1 MGKKRWVRG
10 AAAFALTVVLGIGAG
25 LAGEGKGKQ
34 ATQLRAG
41 AHVIDVTPKK
51 FPVYCNGGFL
61 ARTATK
67 AYDPLHARC
76 LVLDD
81 GATRLAIAVVD
92 NCVVGR
98 WTLDEAKEIASKQTG
113 IPVERMLISAT
124 HTHSSPSMRLSLGTP
139 VATEYVKYFPGRV
152 AEGIVL
158 AAKKLAPAKVGWAVV
173 KDYKRTHCRR
183 WIFRPDRMGRDPFG
197 GLTVRAMMHPGHQNR
212 ACVGPSGPA
221 DPDLSMLAVQALDG
235 RPIALLA
242 NYSQHYRGA
251 PRLSA
256 DYYGA
261 FCREFTK
268 LVGGS
273 KLDPPFVAAL
283 SQGTSG
289 DLQWMDYSKPRQ
301 HGGSYHTYGA
311 ALAKEAFEAYKKIKY
326 RKDATLAMAEQR
338 VTLRRRVPDAKRRA
352 WAKAVLAKMKG
363 PQPRNRTEVYAR
375 NQFLLAKQPL
385 CEVRL
390 QAIRIGD
397 LGITAIPCEVYG
409 LTGLKLKA
417 WSPLKPT
424 FNMSQANGGEG
435 YIPPPEQ
442 HRLGGY
448 NTWPTVNG
456 ALEVQAE
463 PKIVD
468 TLLGLLESVS
478 GKSCRK
484 PVPGLGPYAKAVLAS
499 KPLAYW
505 RMHELN
511 GPRADDASGHG
522 YHGTYEGGVAYYLP
536 GPASA
541 AFCGKDEVHRAVH
554 FAGGRMTA
562 RVKGLGAAYSMEM
575 WFWNGLP
582 NNARAVTGYLFSR
595 GPQGDPD
602 CPGDHLAIGG
612 SYREPGK
619 LFLFNGNTRRQ
630 SVRGWATIGL
640 RTWNHVVLVRDGV
653 KVVLYLNGSRTAEVL
668 TELPSGSP
676 AACQEVCFG
685 GRSDNMLNLEGK
697 VSEAALY
704 GRALSPNDVAAHY
717 AAADIAEVTR

>member
-1 MGKKRWVRG
+1 MTGRRRVVG
-10 AAAFALTVVLGIGAG
+10 AVAVAVAALLLPAVAFAAQ
-25 LAGEGKGKQ
+25 GKRT
-34 ATQLRAG
+34 TQLRAG
-41 AHVIDVTPKK
+41 AHVIDVTPQK
-51 FPVYCNGGFL
+51 FPVFCNGGFL

-67 AYDPLHARC
+67 AHDPLNARC

-81 GATRLAIAVVD
+81 GATRLAIVVVD
-92 NCVVGR
+92 NCVLPR
-98 WTLDEAKEIASKQTG
+98 WTLDEAKEMASKRTG

-124 HTHSSPSMRLSLGTP
+124 HTHSAPSMRLSLGTP
-139 VATEYVKYFPGRV
+139 VAKEYVKYFPGRV

-173 KDYKRTHCRR
+173 KDYERTHCRR
-183 WIFRPDRMGRDPFG
+183 WIFRPDRMRRDPFG
-197 GLTVRAMMHPGHQNR
+197 GLTVRAMMHPGHQNP
-212 ACVGPSGPA
+212 ACIGPSGPA

-268 LVGGS
+268 LVGGD

-289 DLQWMDYSKPRQ
+289 DLQWMDYSKPRK

-311 ALAKEAFEAYKKIKY
+311 ALAKEAFEAYKGIKY
-326 RKDATLAMAEQR
+326 REDATLAMAEQR
-338 VTLRRRVPDAKRRA
+338 LTLRRRVPDAKRRA
-352 WAKAVLAKMKG
+352 WAKGVLAKMKG
-363 PQPRNRTEVYAR
+363 PEPRNRTEVYAR

-417 WSPLKPT
+417 WSPLRPT

-448 NTWPTVNG
+448 TTWPTVNG

-468 TLLGLLESVS
+468 TVLGLLEEVS
-478 GKSCRK
+478 GKPCRK
-484 PVPGLGPYAKAVLAS
+484 PVAAQGPYAKAVLAA

-522 YHGTYEGGVAYYLP
+522 NHGTYEGGVAFCLP
-536 GPASA
+536 GPPSA
-541 AFCGKDEVHRAVH
+541 AFCGKEQVHRAAH
-554 FAGGRMTA
+554 FAGGRMKA
-562 RVKGLGAAYSMEM
+562 RVKRLGSAYSVEM

-582 NNARAVTGYLFSR
+582 SNARAVTGYLFSR
-595 GPQGDPD
+595 GPDGEAG

-612 SYREPGK
+612 SDREPGK
-619 LFLFNGNTRRQ
+619 LFFFNGDRLRE
-630 SVRGWATIGL
+630 SVRGSATIGL

-653 KVVLYLNGSRTAEVL
+653 KVALYLNGSRTAEML
-668 TELPSGSP
+668 TEITPGCS
-676 AACQEVCFG
+676 ARCREVCIG
-685 GRSDNMLNLEGK
+685 GRSDSLFNFEGK
-697 VSEAALY
+697 ISEAALY
-704 GRALSPNDVAAHY
+704 GRPLSADEVAAHY
-717 AAADIAEVTR
+717 AAADAGKGTR